1 MFTSVSCHP
10 VVAYIS
16 LSNIGS
22 FGGGRKVRKTV
33 SLCLTVKNKRKA
45 HADWKVYSDC
55 EQKNREKLILIE
67 EKMKSLSWLRR
78 GEKEKHILIDKGKKE
93 KMKR

>member
-1 MFTSVSCHP
+1 M
-10 VVAYIS
+10 VAYIS

-45 HADWKVYSDC
+45 HADWKVYSDW
-55 EQKNREKLILIE
+55 EKLILIE
-67 EKMKSLSWLRR
+67 EKMKSLSWLRQ
-78 GEKEKHILIDKGKKE
+78 GKKEKHILIDKGKKE